1 MSVYKVRLFKDE
13 SLSAEYRVTC
23 VQGSDP
29 DCVLVRAD
37 GTEEDV
43 TITESYAD
51 SIFEGLLDEFLTLG
65 VLAEGNFISS
75 AVSDGGGVVS
85 SRV

>member
-1 MSVYKVRLFKDE
+1 MSVYKVRVFKEE

-23 VQGSDP
+23 VQGGDP
-29 DCVLVRAD
+29 GRAEDLPFTEAEAD
-37 GTEEDV
+37 G
-43 TITESYAD
+43 
-51 SIFEGLLDEFLTLG
+51 IFEREFHDFVTVVVAG
-65 VLAEGNFISS
+65 EGDFITTS

>member
-23 VQGSDP
+23 VQGGDP
-29 DCVLVRAD
+29 DCVWVRAD
-37 GTEEDV
+37 GTEEDAI
-43 TITESYAD
+43 ITESHAD
-51 SIFEGLLDEFLTLG
+51 GIFERVLDEFLTLG

-75 AVSDGGGVVS
+75 AVSDGGGVLP